1 MSTCLKKMTQLIK
14 TLNSFN
20 EKKLINRGFV
30 IISKLVSKNNSYSA
44 KKFLSLFYGKE
55 IMRYKQKINLLDN
68 QLIKK

>member
-1 MSTCLKKMTQLIK
+1 MEGGIK

-44 KKFLSLFYGKE
+44 KKFLSLFYGSN
-55 IMRYKQKINLLDN
+55 IFRYKENINLADN